1 MRNSNNLIYMKIL
14 NLYIIQNNHPSIHS
28 PPIFKPVDDETTN
41 FSSNDA
47 VENKAFIFRTSDYY

>member
-1 MRNSNNLIYMKIL
+1 MKIL

-28 PPIFKPVDDETTN
+28 PPLFKPVDDETTN